1 MQVQRSPARLDQDFA
16 VLEGEFASPDH
27 QAWPTSQLTAARA
40 RKPPVSS
47 VCPLSATAGPAHA
60 AVLWLHLPC
69 CPPHRTSPHPLRP
82 GHARGLLWINP
93 SLLRASPHACHGH
106 ACRTNRLRLWSAHV
120 TAGPALALT
129 SAALAPPNGTYQDG
143 WPQCST
149 APSRTKIW
157 SNWAVVVSWAIAWP
171 RVDSILPMPTDILK
185 AFTWELLCTGTS
197 RSVTIAFW
205 SSVQTRH
212 KVAGLKPLIIG
223 AGEVSAWTRCL
234 ASLCLLRDQR
244 DRLMVCDIW
253 FGFHTGSS
261 SAVTASSASR
271 VQLRSTWA
279 AERTTA
285 SARAPPSHR
294 TFA

>member
-1 MQVQRSPARLDQDFA
+1 M
-16 VLEGEFASPDH
+16 
-27 QAWPTSQLTAARA
+27 
-40 RKPPVSS
+40 
-47 VCPLSATAGPAHA
+47 
-60 AVLWLHLPC
+60 
-69 CPPHRTSPHPLRP
+69 
-82 GHARGLLWINP
+82 
-93 SLLRASPHACHGH
+93 
-106 ACRTNRLRLWSAHV
+106 
-120 TAGPALALT
+120 
-129 SAALAPPNGTYQDG
+129 
-143 WPQCST
+143 

-253 FGFHTGSS
+253 FGFHTGYGIRGFDGPAAVHVGRRKNDCERKGASQPSDVRVTPSSTWSS
-261 SAVTASSASR
+261 SC
-271 VQLRSTWA
+271 RSGSP
-279 AERTTA
+279 RTD
-285 SARAPPSHR
+285 
-294 TFA
+294 